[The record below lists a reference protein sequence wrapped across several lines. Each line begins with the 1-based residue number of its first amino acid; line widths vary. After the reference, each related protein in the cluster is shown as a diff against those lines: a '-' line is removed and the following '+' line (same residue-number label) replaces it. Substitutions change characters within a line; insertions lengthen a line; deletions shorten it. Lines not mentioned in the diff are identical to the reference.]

1 MAAGSPLAG
10 LELVHAGI
18 FPLKSKRVIAHY
30 ATATVPSPDLP
41 RVPLE
46 AGASPDNPPC
56 PACGEPLFPWVGLP
70 VGTGMAHR
78 CEACG
83 LGALSRTGVTADAL
97 ADFDRGRGDDGRVTY
112 SNRAS
117 LQAMITGGAWSGLGT
132 DRAYRFTPESLRR
145 LVSNRDQIVSGSS
158 WMPGAGIATMWQSGI
173 NMFTFGHNV
182 ALSAFGRAVRIPA
195 RRGWQRALD
204 GFISVVLALP
214 AILIAVPMELVGAL
228 FRRGGSYRV
237 NLEVL

>member
-1 MAAGSPLAG
+1 M
-10 LELVHAGI
+10 
-18 FPLKSKRVIAHY
+18 
-30 ATATVPSPDLP
+30 PSHDLP

-46 AGASPDNPPC
+46 AGAGPDNPPC

-83 LGALSRTGVTADAL
+83 LGVLSRTGVTADAL
-97 ADFDRGRGDDGRVTY
+97 KDLDRGRGDGSRVTY

-117 LQAMITGGAWSGLGT
+117 LQAMMTGGAWSGLGT

-145 LVSNRDQIVSGSS
+145 LVSNRDQVVAGSR
-158 WMPGAGIATMWQSGI
+158 WRPGAGITTMWQSGM

-182 ALSAFGRAVRIPA
+182 ALGAFGRAVEVPA
-195 RRGWQRALD
+195 RRGWQRGLD
-204 GFISVVLALP
+204 GFISVVLAIP
-214 AILIAVPMELVGAL
+214 AIVVAVPAELVGAL
-228 FRRGGSYRV
+228 FRRGGSYAV
-237 NLEVL
+237 KFEVL

>member
-1 MAAGSPLAG
+1 M
-10 LELVHAGI
+10 
-18 FPLKSKRVIAHY
+18 
-30 ATATVPSPDLP
+30 PSPDLP

-97 ADFDRGRGDDGRVTY
+97 ADLDRGRAEDGRIAC

-145 LVSNRDQIVSGSS
+145 LVSNRDQVVSGSR
-158 WMPGAGIATMWQSGI
+158 WMPGTSIATMWQSGI

-182 ALSAFGRAVRIPA
+182 ALGAFGRAVKVPA

-204 GFISVVLALP
+204 GFISVVLAVP
-214 AILIAVPMELVGAL
+214 AIVIAVPAELVGAL

-237 NLEVL
+237 KLEVL

>member
-1 MAAGSPLAG
+1 M
-10 LELVHAGI
+10 
-18 FPLKSKRVIAHY
+18 
-30 ATATVPSPDLP
+30 PSPDLP

-97 ADFDRGRGDDGRVTY
+97 ADLDRGRAEDGRIAY

-145 LVSNRDQIVSGSS
+145 LVSNRDQVVSGSR
-158 WMPGAGIATMWQSGI
+158 WMPGTGIATMWQSGI

-182 ALSAFGRAVRIPA
+182 ALGAFGRAVKVPA

-204 GFISVVLALP
+204 GFISVVLAVP
-214 AILIAVPMELVGAL
+214 AIVIAVPAELVGAL

-237 NLEVL
+237 KLEVL

>member
-1 MAAGSPLAG
+1 M
-10 LELVHAGI
+10 
-18 FPLKSKRVIAHY
+18 
-30 ATATVPSPDLP
+30 PSPDLP
-41 RVPLE
+41 QVPLE

-83 LGALSRTGVTADAL
+83 LGVLSRTGTTTDAL
-97 ADFDRGRGDDGRVTY
+97 AYLDRGSDGDGNVIF

-117 LQAMITGGAWSGLGT
+117 FQAMLTGGAWSGLGT
-132 DRAYRFTPESLRR
+132 ERAYRFTPEALRR
-145 LVSNRDQIVSGSS
+145 LVSNRDQVVAGSR
-158 WMPGAGIATMWQSGI
+158 WRPGAGIATMWQSGI

-182 ALSAFGRAVRIPA
+182 ALASFGRAVKLPA
-195 RRGWQRALD
+195 RRGWQRSLD
-204 GFISVVLALP
+204 AFISVVLAIP
-214 AILIAVPMELVGAL
+214 AIVVAVPAELVGAL

-237 NLEVL
+237 KLELL

>member
-1 MAAGSPLAG
+1 M
-10 LELVHAGI
+10 
-18 FPLKSKRVIAHY
+18 
-30 ATATVPSPDLP
+30 PSPDLP

-46 AGASPDNPPC
+46 AGAGPDNPPC

-97 ADFDRGRGDDGRVTY
+97 ADLDRGRGEDGRVTY

-145 LVSNRDQIVSGSS
+145 LVSNRDQVVSGSH
-158 WMPGAGIATMWQSGI
+158 WKPGAGIASMWQSGI

-182 ALSAFGRAVRIPA
+182 ALAAFGGAVKVPA
-195 RRGWQRALD
+195 RRGWQRGLD
-204 GFISVVLALP
+204 VFISVVLAVP
-214 AILIAVPMELVGAL
+214 AIVIAVPAELIGAL
-228 FRRGGSYRV
+228 FRRGGEYRV
-237 NLEVL
+237 RFEVL